1 MAVFS
6 GPEIVNSGLVFHYDI
21 DNVQKS
27 WKGEPTVNLIAN
39 SDPTTGWSV
48 ANYLTSAATV
58 TFETENNIPHMKI
71 TNVVVDTGYPRI
83 EPSSNLTSTVTDGF
97 SASFEAKGTPG
108 SAIKLALYSAGS
120 TKISL
125 TANLTSDWQRFT
137 FNNQTTGFTLDKAYF
152 RIDTNNT
159 GDVRYVRRIQVEQK
173 NYSTPYVKG
182 TRTANQAIID
192 MIGGVVL
199 QANSLTYNSNN
210 TFSFNGTN
218 SLINTD
224 VLSHQFLN
232 TGVTVSVVF
241 RYNQTTT
248 NDNLISWGS
257 SAFNGGLSYS
267 WEIRLRGNGSI
278 EFSPGVYTTGTAPQR
293 MSYNQSPVFNGR
305 DVVLD
310 VVYAANSVSYI
321 YENGTQKTT
330 NDYGN
335 VGLYNNTQSLRIGRG
350 TDTNFPGTI
359 YSVKLYN
366 RPLSAAEIR
375 QNFEALRS
383 RFNL

>member
-218 SLINTD
+218 SFVNVSSTINAKTVISTVNPTIISGD
-224 VLSHQFLN
+224 YVIYGPKTNGEDNWLGINGNQAYLYFTEIADINNQSIRSSVNLTAGSWNQIACTIDTN
-232 TGVTVSVVF
+232 TVKLFVNGNESNSSTVAWTVG
-241 RYNQTTT
+241 
-248 NDNLISWGS
+248 SW
-257 SAFNGGLSYS
+257 NGGVDVGK
-267 WEIRLRGNGSI
+267 RGNVS
-278 EFSPGVYTTGTAPQR
+278 QR
-293 MSYNQSPVFNGR
+293 YYSGM
-305 DVVLD
+305 
-310 VVYAANSVSYI
+310 I
-321 YENGTQKTT
+321 
-330 NDYGN
+330 GN
-335 VGLYNNTQSLRIGRG
+335 ILV
-350 TDTNFPGTI
+350 
-359 YSVKLYN
+359 YN
-366 RPLSAAEIR
+366 RVLSAAEIR